1 MDLKSFVIRRLLPL
15 PLVLLGVTVLIFL
28 ISYVMPG
35 DPVALALGEQS
46 TPAQREV
53 MRRQLGL
60 DQPLP
65 VQYVRYLGGV
75 LRGDLGTSIVTKRP
89 VAYDLQQTLPAS
101 LELTTSAILFAVLLG
116 IPLGVTAAVNAN
128 RWPDYLSR
136 VVSITAVSLERA
148 WTAVLIQL
156 LIATAIGFPV
166 LGRISGAPP
175 PARTGF
181 FLIDSLV
188 VGDLAK
194 FGNSL
199 QHLVLPAMA
208 LSVGTLAQVARITRT
223 SMLEERSKDYI
234 VANAAQGLPAWLITY
249 KYMLRNALT
258 VTLTV
263 IGLSYGTLLG
273 NAFLVELVFGWPG
286 LGQYGTGAILNNDLP
301 AIAGVTLVMGTT
313 FVLANTF
320 VDILYAYVNPR
331 IRYAR

>member
-1 MDLKSFVIRRLLPL
+1 MDLKSFIIRRLVPL
-15 PLVLLGVTVLIFL
+15 PLVLLGVTLLIFL

-35 DPVALALGEQS
+35 DPVALELGEQA
-46 TPAQREV
+46 TPAQRQA
-53 MRRQLGL
+53 MRQQLGL

-65 VQYVRYLGGV
+65 VQYLHYLGGV
-75 LRGDLGTSIVTKRP
+75 LRGDLGISIVTKRP
-89 VAYDLQQTLPAS
+89 VVYDLQQTLPAS
-101 LELTTSAILFAVLLG
+101 LELTTCAILFAVVVG
-116 IPLGVTAAVNAN
+116 IPLGVTGAINAN
-128 RWPDYLSR
+128 RWPDYLTR
-136 VVSITAVSLERA
+136 FVSIAGVSLERA

-166 LGRISGAPP
+166 LGRITGPPP

-181 FLIDSLV
+181 FLIDSILA
-188 VGDLAK
+188 GDPAK
-194 FGNSL
+194 FGNTL
-199 QHLVLPAMA
+199 QHLLLPAIA
-208 LSVGTLAQVARITRT
+208 LSLGTLAQVARITRT

-234 VANAAQGLPAWLITY
+234 VANAAQGLPSWLITY

-273 NAFLVELVFGWPG
+273 NAFLIELVFAWPG
-286 LGQYGTGAILNNDLP
+286 LGQYGTNAILNNDLP

-313 FVLANTF
+313 FVLANTL

-331 IRYAR
+331 IRYAG

>member
-1 MDLKSFVIRRLLPL
+1 VDLKSFIIRRLLPL

-35 DPVALALGEQS
+35 DPVALELGERA
-46 TPAQREV
+46 TPEQRV
-53 MRRQLGL
+53 AMRQQLGL

-65 VQYVRYLGGV
+65 IQYVRYLGGV
-75 LRGDLGTSIVTKRP
+75 LRGDLGISIVTKRP
-89 VAYDLQQTLPAS
+89 VLYDLQQTLPAS
-101 LELTTSAILFAVLLG
+101 LELTTAAIIFAVLIG
-116 IPLGVTAAVNAN
+116 IPLGVTAAVYAN

-136 VVSITAVSLERA
+136 LVSIAGVSLERA

-166 LGRISGAPP
+166 LGRITGAPP
-175 PARTGF
+175 PERTGF
-181 FLIDSLV
+181 FLIDSLLA
-188 VGDLAK
+188 GDVDM
-194 FGNSL
+194 FGNAV
-199 QHLVLPAMA
+199 QHLILPAIS
-208 LSVGTLAQVARITRT
+208 LSVGALAQVARITRS

-234 VANAAQGLPAWLITY
+234 VANAAQGLPGWLITY
-249 KYMLRNALT
+249 KYMLRNALS

-273 NAFLVELVFGWPG
+273 NAFVVELVWGWPG

-301 AIAGVTLVMGTT
+301 AIAGVTLVMGST
-313 FVLANTF
+313 FVLANTV
-320 VDILYAYVNPR
+320 VDILYAYVNPQ